1 VLLQRSCPSTGRP
14 VSSEHSFAI
23 IAQHEKVRA
32 LCPVAAARPLSGTCP
47 RNSLTP
53 VLVSES
59 RRLWQLVKK
68 SAAAV
73 MAVEAVDAA
82 AVVPVK
88 RDAAAAVVTVEA
100 VDAAAVVPVK
110 RDAAAAVVTVEAV
123 DAAAVVPV
131 EAVGRAGEGRC
142 GQTRQRSHRA
152 RDK

>member
-1 VLLQRSCPSTGRP
+1 
-14 VSSEHSFAI
+14 VSSEHAFAI

-73 MAVEAVDAA
+73 MAVEAVDTA

-88 RDAAAAVVTVEA
+88 REAAAAVVTVEA
-100 VDAAAVVPVK
+100 VDAAAVVPV
-110 RDAAAAVVTVEAV
+110 D
-123 DAAAVVPV
+123 
-131 EAVGRAGEGRC
+131 AVGRAGEGRC